1 MNEIKLF
8 EEVFVR
14 LIIYIMSVVTVIL
27 IHVSF
32 YHLRH
37 FFAGYE
43 VSHTHFGSSGF
54 FDPCWSQFSHHPV
67 SARSSQSVPTESELL
82 VAADVCMSLR
92 AAVAGYWGSDTGLEN
107 SQPFRELPVFAEW

>member
-1 MNEIKLF
+1 MNEIKFF

-14 LIIYIMSVVTVIL
+14 LIIYIMFVVTVIL

-32 YHLRH
+32 YHLCH

-43 VSHTHFGSSGF
+43 VSHTHFGSRGF
-54 FDPCWSQFSHHPV
+54 FDPYWSQFSHHPM
-67 SARSSQSVPTESELL
+67 SARSSQSVPRESELC
-82 VAADVCMSLR
+82 VAADVRMSLR

-107 SQPFRELPVFAEW
+107 SQPFCELPVFAE